1 MKIVLGL
8 RCLSSPPIL
17 ANILLLV
24 QPRYCLHMRK
34 HLSEM
39 GIHMIEESLFINVL
53 LQDQCLPAHIQ

>member
-39 GIHMIEESLFINVL
+39 SIHMIEESLFINVL
-53 LQDQCLPAHIQ
+53 LQD